1 MTFALGRCMG
11 AEPPVLPPSPVWDTH
26 LLGEAQQTPVSPL
39 GSTLCRIPSTQHH
52 TMYPRRAQRM
62 CPPKPNPMLGLAA
75 KESQQYLAGMGPP
88 LWTFVPA
95 Q

>member
-1 MTFALGRCMG
+1 M
-11 AEPPVLPPSPVWDTH
+11 PSKAKSH
-26 LLGEAQQTPVSPL
+26 ARSG
-39 GSTLCRIPSTQHH
+39 
-52 TMYPRRAQRM
+52 
-62 CPPKPNPMLGLAA
+62 A